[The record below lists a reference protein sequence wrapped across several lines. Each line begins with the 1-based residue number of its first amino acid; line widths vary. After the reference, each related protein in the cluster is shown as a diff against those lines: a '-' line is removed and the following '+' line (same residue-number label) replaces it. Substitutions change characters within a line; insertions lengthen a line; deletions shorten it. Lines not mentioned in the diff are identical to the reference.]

1 MKNRELTII
10 AAVSINNI
18 IGNKNKLIWKLSN
31 DLKRFKNLTTN
42 HSVIM
47 GRKTFESLPNP
58 LPDRNNIVI
67 TRDTN
72 YSKPNIQVCSSIE
85 DAINLTKTDT
95 QPFIIGG
102 GEIYTQTINIVDK
115 IELTRVH
122 EEFDG
127 DAYFPE
133 IPLDIF
139 ELINEEN
146 YNSDLENEFDYSY
159 LTYKKR

>member
-1 MKNRELTII
+1 MENRELTII
-10 AAVSINNI
+10 AAVSINNV
-18 IGNKNKLIWKLSN
+18 IGNDNKLIWKLSN

-102 GEIYTQTINIVDK
+102 GEIYRQTINIVDK

>member
-1 MKNRELTII
+1 MEIRELTII
-10 AAVSINNI
+10 AAVSINNV
-18 IGNKNKLIWKLSN
+18 IGNNNKLIWKLSN

-47 GRKTFESLPNP
+47 GRKTFETLPNP
-58 LPDRNNIVI
+58 LPDRDNIVI

-102 GEIYTQTINIVDK
+102 GEIYSQTINIVDK

-122 EEFDG
+122 KEFDG

>member
-1 MKNRELTII
+1 MENRELTII

-58 LPDRNNIVI
+58 LPDRDNIVI

-102 GEIYTQTINIVDK
+102 GEIYSQTINIVDK

-146 YNSDLENEFDYSY
+146 YNSDLENEFNYSY

>member
-1 MKNRELTII
+1 MENRELTII
-10 AAVSINNI
+10 AAASINNV
-18 IGNKNKLIWKLSN
+18 IGNNNKLIWRLSN
-31 DLKRFKNLTTN
+31 DLRRFKDLSTN

-47 GRKTFESLPNP
+47 GRKTFESLPEP
-58 LPDRNNIVI
+58 LANRDNIVI
-67 TRDTN
+67 TRDAN
-72 YSKPNIQVCSSIE
+72 YSKSGIQVCSSIE
-85 DAINLTKTDT
+85 DAISLTKTDT

-102 GEIYTQTINIVDK
+102 GEIYSQTINIVDK

-122 EEFDG
+122 EEFEG

-146 YNSDLENEFDYSY
+146 HNSDLENEFDYSY
-159 LTYKKR
+159 LTYIKR